1 MGTNIYFPKKG
12 SIQVKIKL
20 KGDWQGLDRISDNLR
35 LSIQNGYDKAI
46 QSFANQLLKIVMTAV
61 KLGIP
66 PKGSGV
72 RWEEKSPH
80 SKNPDHLYWVTGLYY
95 RSMGIFNFRG
105 RTYVGL
111 KNNRRASSGSDITL
125 IELAN
130 LLEKGTKGAG
140 LHSNEEGINRIPPR
154 PLWRPAYQK
163 SMGGNA
169 ALKKKIIKTI
179 RQSLYSKGIKA
190 NQVKIV

>member
-1 MGTNIYFPKKG
+1 MGTNIYLPKKG

-20 KGDWQGLDRISDNLR
+20 KGDWQGLDTIPNNLR
-35 LSIQNGYDKAI
+35 ASIQNGYDKAI
-46 QSFANQLLKIVMTAV
+46 QSFANQLLRIVKTAV

-66 PKGSGV
+66 PKNSGV
-72 RWEEKSPH
+72 RWEEKSPN

-130 LLEKGTKGAG
+130 LLEKGTKGIG
-140 LHSNEEGINRIPPR
+140 LHSNDGGLNRIPPR
-154 PLWRPAYQK
+154 PLWEPAYK
-163 SMGGNA
+163 NSMGGNA
-169 ALKKKIIKTI
+169 ALKKRVIKLI

-190 NQVKIV
+190 NQVKLI